1 MKIEQDIISEKFTEL
16 RSLLIRYAN
25 QEIRDPLAALTK
37 WVSLGLVGMLFLS
50 VGAGFGAIGLLRL
63 LQNELSLFNDSLSFV
78 PYVLVFVAL
87 LVAVTILLRASRRHN
102 EIR

>member
-16 RSLLIRYAN
+16 RSLLIRYAK

-37 WVSLGLVGMLFLS
+37 WVSLGLIGMLFLS
-50 VGAGFGAIGLLRL
+50 VGVGFGAIGLLRL

-87 LVAVTILLRASRRHN
+87 LIAVTTLLRASRRHN

>member
-16 RSLLIRYAN
+16 RSLLISYAK

-87 LVAVTILLRASRRHN
+87 LIAVTILLRASRRHN

>member
-87 LVAVTILLRASRRHN
+87 LIAVTILLRASRRHN